1 MEFPMTRTR
10 TLAPIIVVLATL
22 LIVPG
27 ASALDKCKAKTD
39 SKNGTILVSAA
50 DVHGTLK
57 WGGTASGATNPFF
70 DPACVAAGVAKGCL
84 LGDVGSEARI
94 TPPRQC
100 TIHLA
105 DDTGNCSVFLK
116 GCTPTA
122 QGFITAPSTGS
133 VLCPA
138 SSICSG
144 QIVEDCPGNSAAAS
158 IVRCEPRVQA
168 GVNVVSTDP
177 VFGGTIACD
186 VTLDNTNGSPVQ
198 VDVDIEALC
207 IPAAD

>member
-1 MEFPMTRTR
+1 MTCIRK
-10 TLAPIIVVLATL
+10 LVPITVALGAL
-22 LIVPG
+22 LIVSS

-50 DVHGTLK
+50 DVVGTLK

-70 DPACVAAGVAKGCL
+70 NPACVAVGVAKGCV

-100 TIHLA
+100 TIYLA
-105 DDTGNCSVFLK
+105 DDTGSCSVFLK

-122 QGFITAPSTGS
+122 QGFLTAPSTGS

-144 QIVEDCPGNSAAAS
+144 QIVEDCPGNSVAAS
-158 IVRCEPRVQA
+158 IVRCEPELQA
-168 GVNVVSTDP
+168 GVNVISTDP
-177 VFGGTIACD
+177 VFGATIACD

>member
-1 MEFPMTRTR
+1 MEVPMTRTR
-10 TLAPIIVVLATL
+10 TLFPIIAVLATL
-22 LIVPG
+22 LMVPG

-39 SKNGTILVSAA
+39 SKDGTILISAV
-50 DVHGTLK
+50 DVDGTLK
-57 WGGTASGATNPFF
+57 WGGTASGATTPFF
-70 DPACVAAGVAKGCL
+70 NPACVAAGVAKGCL

-100 TIHLA
+100 TIYLV
-105 DDTGNCSVFLK
+105 DDTGSCSVFVK

-144 QIVEDCPGNSAAAS
+144 QIVEDCPGNSAAVS
-158 IVRCEPRVQA
+158 IARCEPQLQA

-177 VFGGTIACD
+177 VFGATIACD
-186 VTLDNTNGSPVQ
+186 VTLDNTNANPVQ

-207 IPAAD
+207 IPAAN

>member
-1 MEFPMTRTR
+1 MTSTR
-10 TLAPIIVVLATL
+10 TLVPVAVVLATL

-27 ASALDKCKAKTD
+27 ASALEKCKVKTD
-39 SKNGTILVSAA
+39 PKNGTLLVSAA
-50 DVHGTLK
+50 GVDGTLK
-57 WGGTASGATNPFF
+57 WGGSASGATNPFF
-70 DPACVAAGVAKGCL
+70 NPSCVTAGVAKGCV

-100 TIHLA
+100 TLHLA
-105 DDTGNCSVFLK
+105 DDSGSCSVFVK

-122 QGFITAPSTGS
+122 QGFVTAPSTGS

-144 QIVEDCPGNSAAAS
+144 QIVEDCPGNSVAVS
-158 IVRCEPRVQA
+158 IVRCEPQTQA
-168 GVNVVSTDP
+168 GVSVVSTDP
-177 VFGGTIACD
+177 VFGATVACD
-186 VTLDNTNGSPVQ
+186 VTLNNTNGSPVQ

-207 IPAAD
+207 IPAVD

>member
-1 MEFPMTRTR
+1 MTRTHM
-10 TLAPIIVVLATL
+10 LVPIAVVLAAL

-39 SKNGTILVSAA
+39 SKDGTILVSAA
-50 DVHGTLK
+50 SVDGTLK
-57 WGGTASGATNPFF
+57 WGGSASGATNAFF
-70 DPACVAAGVAKGCL
+70 NPTCVAAGVAKGCV

-100 TIHLA
+100 TIYLA
-105 DDTGNCSVFLK
+105 DDTGSCSVFLK

-158 IVRCEPRVQA
+158 IVRCEPQLQP

-177 VFGGTIACD
+177 VFGATVACD
-186 VTLDNTNGSPVQ
+186 VTLNNTNASPVL
-198 VDVDIEALC
+198 VNVDIEALC